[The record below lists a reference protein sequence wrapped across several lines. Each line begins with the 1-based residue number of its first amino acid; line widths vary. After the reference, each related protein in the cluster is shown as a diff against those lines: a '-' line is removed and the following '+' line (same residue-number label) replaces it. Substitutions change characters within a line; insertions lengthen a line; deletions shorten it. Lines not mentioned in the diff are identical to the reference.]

1 MTDLEDKNQS
11 RAELKSR
18 ILAYPRW
25 YHSFHLDEK
34 IKITGWAEAEK
45 AYPPSAFAENSFL
58 YYHLPE
64 RWAGKS
70 VLDIG
75 GWDGAL
81 AFEMERRGSTNIVL
95 VNPKNLDD
103 LDLPLLGP
111 GSREEIEKKYLANGY
126 PLDDI
131 HSGGARLLIRW
142 FDSRVRILDS
152 SVYNLPEKLQNPFDL
167 TLFLGLLYHLRD
179 PLRGLEAASRLT
191 REMLILETMC
201 FPEDHPLAGVANS
214 YCEFLGGRAGHNW
227 WTFNHHALEQMLRAC
242 GFRRVEQKQIWNS
255 RCVYHAF
262 K

>member
-1 MTDLEDKNQS
+1 MKQPEEKDRK
-11 RAELKSR
+11 ELKSR

-25 YHSFHLDEK
+25 YHSFQLDPET
-34 IKITGWAEAEK
+34 KITGWAESEK
-45 AYPPSAFAENSFL
+45 AYPPSAFAEASFL

-64 RWAGKS
+64 SWSGKS

-81 AFEMERRGSTNIVL
+81 SFEMERRGSSEVVL
-95 VNPKNLDD
+95 VNPRTIDD
-103 LDLPLLGP
+103 LDLPLQGP
-111 GSREEIEKKYLANGY
+111 GNKEEIERKYLTSGF

-142 FDSRVRILDS
+142 FNSKIRVLDS
-152 SVYNLPEKLQNPFDL
+152 SVYDLPEKLVRSFDL

-179 PLRGLEAASRLT
+179 PVRGLEAAARVT

-201 FPEDHPLAGVANS
+201 FPQDHPLANDAHS
-214 YCEFLGGRAGHNW
+214 YCEFLGGSAGHNW
-227 WTFNHHALEQMLRAC
+227 WIFNHQTLEQMLRTS
-242 GFRRVEQKQIWNS
+242 GFRDVQRKQVWNS
-255 RCVYHAF
+255 RTVYHAF